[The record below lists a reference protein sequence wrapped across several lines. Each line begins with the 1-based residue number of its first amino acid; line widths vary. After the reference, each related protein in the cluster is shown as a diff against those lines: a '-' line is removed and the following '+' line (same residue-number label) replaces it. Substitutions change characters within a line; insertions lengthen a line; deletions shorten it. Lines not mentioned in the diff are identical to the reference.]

1 MSKCSSCNRNSQFS
15 FTAIGHIENNL
26 RYHYEAPRQA
36 IFAGGTALLKW
47 NDPAYRAC
55 AEDLTGFD
63 RIWLVWVF
71 DQNKHSSWH
80 TQVRVPVPAEKD
92 HYSVFATRSPYRP
105 NPIGIS
111 AVELLEIR
119 NEGLLIGA
127 CDLLNGTAVL
137 DVKPYI
143 PEADAFPDAKAG
155 WRDRVDKS
163 CYKVEFSPEATAQCD
178 FIQAYG
184 ALDIANFCTV
194 QLQHRPLDKSRKRLE
209 FDPERECWVI
219 HCRTWKIYFSCDETL
234 RTIKVHNISGNY
246 TTGEL
251 EPDTADKYSDKELHR
266 AFIKHFAPRSNCINL
281 KKQ

>member
-1 MSKCSSCNRNSQFS
+1 MKSSGESVESKTFS
-15 FTAIGHIENNL
+15 FQPIGHIENNL

-36 IFAGGTALLKW
+36 VFASGTALLKW
-47 NDPAYRAC
+47 ANAAYRAG
-55 AEDLTGFD
+55 AEDLIGFD

-71 DQNKHSSWH
+71 DQNKHDSWN

-111 AVELLEIR
+111 SVELLEIR
-119 NEGLLIGA
+119 EDGLLIGA

-143 PEADAFPDAKAG
+143 PEVDAFPEARAG
-155 WRDRVDKS
+155 WRDRVDKG
-163 CYKVEFSPEATAQCD
+163 CWQVEFSPESAGQCS
-178 FIQAYG
+178 FIKEHG

-209 FDPERECWVI
+209 FSSTENCWII
-219 HCRTWKIYFSCDETL
+219 HCRTWKIFFTASEAD
-234 RTIKVHNISGNY
+234 RKIVVHKVASNY
-246 TTGEL
+246 KAEEL
-251 EPDTADKYSDKELHR
+251 APEAADKYLDKELHR
-266 AFIKHFAPRSNCINL
+266 HFIKNFFA
-281 KKQ
+281 K